1 MLVKIL
7 TGCVLCSQDVFLMI
21 RRGKVTIFT
30 DAKETTP
37 LMDVKRIVEGISKI
51 PPENQRLFREE
62 QVPLLTHFLSAFFF
76 FFFLE
81 QCTLYCQV
89 ADTESMCHGVK
100 FKYFRLYNIK
110 YPE

>member
-62 QVPLLTHFLSAFFF
+62 QVPLLTHFLSAFFIF
-76 FFFLE
+76 IF
-81 QCTLYCQV
+81 
-89 ADTESMCHGVK
+89 
-100 FKYFRLYNIK
+100 
-110 YPE
+110 

>member
-1 MLVKIL
+1 
-7 TGCVLCSQDVFLMI
+7 MI

-62 QVPLLTHFLSAFFF
+62 QVGLLTHFLR
-76 FFFLE
+76 
-81 QCTLYCQV
+81 V
-89 ADTESMCHGVK
+89 
-100 FKYFRLYNIK
+100 
-110 YPE
+110 